1 MRFLN
6 YFGKFLISVGVGV
19 LLFVLWTLYGT
30 GLYYDRQQDNLAQE
44 FDQLPALTKDLGP
57 GEAGKPPKGYRP
69 GPGEPVF
76 RLNIPTIELE
86 EIVVEGVGTE
96 DLRKGPGHYPSCRE
110 EFEKPLCTEF
120 PEAWPGE
127 KGRVVV
133 SGHRTTYGQPFW
145 ALNELNKGDEVEV
158 ETKWGDFT
166 YQVTKKEIV
175 LPSSASIVIQ
185 ELDTQTL
192 VLTTCNPR
200 FSASQR
206 LIIHAEMVEA
216 TAA

>member
-1 MRFLN
+1 MTFLN
-6 YFGKFLISVGVGV
+6 YLGKFLISVGVGV
-19 LLFVLWTLYGT
+19 LLFVIWTLYGT
-30 GLYYDRQQDNLAQE
+30 GLYYNQQQDDLAQE

-57 GEAGKPPKGYRP
+57 GEAGKPPKGYSP

-76 RLNIPTIELE
+76 RREIPSIELE

-96 DLRKGPGHYPSCRE
+96 DLRKGPGHYPSCRAD
-110 EFEKPLCTEF
+110 FQKPLCTEF
-120 PEAWPGE
+120 PEAWPGV

-145 ALNELNKGDEVEV
+145 ALNEVNRGDEVEV
-158 ETKWGDFT
+158 ETKWGHFT
-166 YQVTKKEIV
+166 YEVTKKEIV

-206 LIIHAEMVEA
+206 LIVHAEMVEA
-216 TAA
+216 TA